1 MPRGFVSFF
10 CFYVLRMLTNLGIDR
25 NLFSFLNA
33 QSTTT
38 VRSGRSEFREFAG
51 NHACERQFFPFE
63 AVMVSRAAK
72 YLTNPAKLTG
82 TASHTGEKSAA
93 PD

>member
-1 MPRGFVSFF
+1 
-10 CFYVLRMLTNLGIDR
+10 MLTTLGIDR
-25 NLFSFLNA
+25 NLFCFFNA

-38 VRSGRSEFREFAG
+38 VRSGRSEFREFVG

-82 TASHTGEKSAA
+82 TANHTDEKSAA